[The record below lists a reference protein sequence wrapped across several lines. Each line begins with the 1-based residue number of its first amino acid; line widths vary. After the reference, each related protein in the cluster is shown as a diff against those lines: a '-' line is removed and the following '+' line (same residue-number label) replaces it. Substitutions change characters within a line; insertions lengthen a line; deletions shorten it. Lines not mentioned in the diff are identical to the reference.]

1 MSINNI
7 NIWELAEAYL
17 AGSIPQDEFLAL
29 KQRLSTD
36 TVFATE
42 FYEATDLIRSATGS
56 GKHKRF
62 RTMLRDIHQEQKA
75 ETREKKARHIVFTPQ
90 FWRTAS
96 IAAGVAILTSTITFW
111 SLKPSFKKNE
121 SRYNTI
127 SREVTGLKIAQ
138 ARQLEKQKQL
148 EIDLVNKKN
157 KIAPPPS
164 DVKKTGTGFALT
176 NNGYFV
182 TAYHVIHD
190 ENGYGDSVYI
200 QNREGQYFK
209 ASLVTFNA
217 EADVAIM
224 KVDKA
229 GFRFGKGELPYA
241 FTQSKSMLGS
251 HIFTLGYP
259 AEDIAYSEGYI
270 SGRNGFDGNNMQYT
284 LELPVSYGQSG
295 SPVMDASGNV
305 LGLLTAVGSQSEE
318 KTYAVSAKAITE
330 LLHKLPDEKNIKLP
344 KSAKIGR
351 MTREQQIDKMEAYTF
366 SVKVYMK

>member
-1 MSINNI
+1 MSNNN

-17 AGSIPQDEFLAL
+17 AGSIPQDEFLKL
-29 KQRLSTD
+29 KHRLSTD

-56 GKHKRF
+56 GKQKRF
-62 RTMLRDIHQEQKA
+62 RSMLREIHQEQKA
-75 ETREKKARHIVFTPQ
+75 EATVKKARHIVFTPE
-90 FWRTAS
+90 FWRTAAV
-96 IAAGVAILTSTITFW
+96 AAGVAILTSTVTFW
-111 SLKPSFKKNE
+111 SLKPSLNKNE
-121 SRYNTI
+121 KRYNTI

-138 ARQLEKQKQL
+138 ARQIEKQRQL
-148 EIDLVNKKN
+148 ENDLVNKKN

-209 ASLVTFNA
+209 ASLVTFN
-217 EADVAIM
+217 EETDVAIM
-224 KVDKA
+224 KIDKA

-241 FTQSKSMLGS
+241 FTQSKAGLGS

-259 AEDIAYSEGYI
+259 AEEVAYSEGYI
-270 SGRNGFDGNNMQYT
+270 SGRNGFEGNNMQYT
-284 LELPVSYGQSG
+284 LELPVGYGQSG
-295 SPVMDASGNV
+295 SPLMDAEGNV
-305 LGLLTAVGSQSEE
+305 LGLLTAVGSQTEE

-330 LLHKLPDEKNIKLP
+330 LLHKLPDEKTLKLP
-344 KSAKIGR
+344 KASKIGR
-351 MTREQQIDKMEAYTF
+351 MARGQQIDKIEAYTF